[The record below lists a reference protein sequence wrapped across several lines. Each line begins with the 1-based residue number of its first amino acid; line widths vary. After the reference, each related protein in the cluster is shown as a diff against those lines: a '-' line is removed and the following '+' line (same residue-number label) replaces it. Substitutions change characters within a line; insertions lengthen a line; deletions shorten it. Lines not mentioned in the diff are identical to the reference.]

1 MESIQH
7 PVTKEMLLNLIK
19 TRSYACR
26 RGLLKILQFIN
37 FLIDLFLAQAVA
49 HQNPQLLQQQ
59 QTRKRPHDQTLM
71 PPPQKP
77 IRKNN
82 M

>member
-26 RGLLKILQFIN
+26 R
-37 FLIDLFLAQAVA
+37 AQAVA